1 MVKRKET
8 VVSAVKKCLPSKKL
22 QRWVVVKKDSTSVK
36 KGCTIVAKAVVMKI
50 IL

>member
-8 VVSAVKKCLPSKKL
+8 VVSAVKNACFQEL
-22 QRWVVVKKDSTSVK
+22 QRWVVVKKDSKSVK
-36 KGCTIVAKAVVMKI
+36 KGCTIVTKAVVMKI